1 MRNIKKNNTSKNVI
15 KPLKVIL
22 INERGEVYSFTE
34 RTDILNILKKI
45 RDGFNKIHAINLK
58 NEEKKK

>member
-45 RDGFNKIHAINLK
+45 RDGFNKIYAINLK
-58 NEEKKK
+58 NEEKK

>member
-15 KPLKVIL
+15 KPLKIIL

-34 RTDILNILKKI
+34 RTDILNILKKCI
-45 RDGFNKIHAINLK
+45 
-58 NEEKKK
+58 KKFLL